1 MGLKKRVIKTL
12 ILSLFHEQYSNI
24 PLFHHSL
31 ELMKKIAVK
40 DTVISTN
47 YRCSDPFNYLSSDFE
62 ILPMLPAA
70 SGE

>member
-1 MGLKKRVIKTL
+1 MNT
-12 ILSLFHEQYSNI
+12 I
-24 PLFHHSL
+24 PLFHHSI

-47 YRCSDPFNYLSSDFE
+47 YRCSDPFNYLSIAFE
-62 ILPMLPAA
+62 ILPKLPAA